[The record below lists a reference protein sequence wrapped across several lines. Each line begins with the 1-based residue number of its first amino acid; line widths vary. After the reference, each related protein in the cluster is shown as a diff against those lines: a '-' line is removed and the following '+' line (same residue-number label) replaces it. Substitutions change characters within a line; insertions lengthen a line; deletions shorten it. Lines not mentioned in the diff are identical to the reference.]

1 MADNAEPITQ
11 VPDAPAAEPSAE
23 AISAAF
29 DNPQPYNSA
38 PEPTQV
44 APVEVAPAPIEA
56 ANPAPTPDVAVVPE
70 SVAPITPDYSAYLKE
85 TFGVEAP
92 EALKEKLTQAEAFKA
107 NQRTPQDVA
116 FEKLMSDPVAAVQYV
131 KLQSTDYNALS
142 DRALHAAAYAHAH
155 PELKPDV
162 AQIRARREF
171 DAEYAAAEF
180 PDDEDPEAQEAKVL
194 VADMRV
200 QSLQT
205 MEQAKT
211 AAREA
216 VLTKATP
223 LAEGPTVEQQ
233 AAQQLREAH
242 TQAWTKGVENV
253 INAESLALA
262 YNVDGQE
269 VKIAFDPKN
278 AEYQAFVQDP
288 IGWIEKA
295 VGYDPQNPSATNF
308 DRVAEMGAWLTQ
320 RDVMLKNTLA
330 VGKSSLGAVIPLN
343 TAVNPVSAAPQAP
356 RADLSIEE
364 AFAQAAP
371 RSRNT
376 NY

>member
-11 VPDAPAAEPSAE
+11 VFDAPAAEPSAE

-56 ANPAPTPDVAVVPE
+56 TNPAPTPDVAVVPE
-70 SVAPITPDYSAYLKE
+70 SVAPVTPDYSAYLKE

-107 NQRTPQDVA
+107 NQRTAQDVA

-142 DRALHAAAYAHAH
+142 DRALHAAVYAHTH

-180 PDDEDPEAQEAKVL
+180 PDDEDPEAREAKVL
-194 VADMRV
+194 VADMRA

-205 MEQAKT
+205 MEQAKI

-233 AAQQLREAH
+233 AAQQLQEAH
-242 TQAWTKGVENV
+242 AQAWTKGVENV

-295 VGYDPQNPSATNF
+295 VGYDPKNPSATNF